1 MIRTIILKCTSCLIS
16 FEHSNKIVQVS
27 KLCVQIFWPKLFD
40 PKLMHLLSFSSLLL
54 LLLLLI
60 WKWCL
65 GFCFDREVEEISR
78 GEVLHC
84 GHPLVGLV
92 VERLNLKPQRIKR
105 QLLEDAVKTL
115 SEANRLNALVK
126 TKLMPAVRKNN
137 HRHCKTFFSSCVQI

>member
-1 MIRTIILKCTSCLIS
+1 MIRTIILKRTSCLIS

-60 WKWCL
+60 WKWCW

-92 VERLNLKPQRIKR
+92 VERLNQDDDDNNYVKGDSEDEISIYGYDLDRCRGIKR
-105 QLLEDAVKTL
+105 EEDA
-115 SEANRLNALVK
+115 LVYVI
-126 TKLMPAVRKNN
+126 L
-137 HRHCKTFFSSCVQI
+137 